1 MSKSPSK
8 RKLPRG
14 KILKQLSAIPEMNSP
29 KMTNPDSEAGGAPFV
44 FGSQPSVR
52 SPIFSDNNIIPLESD
67 IEPVASQ
74 EVKTR

>member
-1 MSKSPSK
+1 
-8 RKLPRG
+8 
-14 KILKQLSAIPEMNSP
+14 MNSP